1 MYDTTSE
8 PNEFVADTRDEAV
21 TKAARFF
28 SVDEAELIIKEP
40 RDVFGLGARAV
51 VVAVPKS
58 ASGPRPSRSSEP
70 GRERGERGDRGRG
83 RSRRSGNA
91 GDSGGDRDSSRKPDR
106 ERGASGRGAQD
117 DPRPAPRAVE
127 SERAEKVE
135 KAEKAEKVENSTG
148 TPVGDLTEIG
158 EYVLGVVERMSIGS
172 FELSESEE
180 GEFIVLELRGGAADA
195 LTSGDRR
202 AIGAVQLLAN
212 QAAVRADDSA
222 KRVVLDCGGEDE
234 DQQSFLERQAGR
246 AADRALDSGRSVA
259 LDPMNGRDRRAL
271 HVAVR
276 EMERVVTMSVGSGR
290 YRQVVI
296 VPEGAPEYEE
306 ALKASQ
312 DAEAKAAARDSE
324 D

>member
-1 MYDTTSE
+1 MYDATSE
-8 PNEFVADTRDEAV
+8 PNEFVAETRAEAI
-21 TKAARFF
+21 TKATRFYA
-28 SVDEAELIIKEP
+28 VDEAELIIKEP
-40 RDVFGLGARAV
+40 SDVFGLGARAV
-51 VVAVPKS
+51 VVAIPKS

-70 GRERGERGDRGRG
+70 GRERGDRGDRGRG
-83 RSRRSGNA
+83 RSRRSGKA

-106 ERGASGRGAQD
+106 ERGATQRGAQEG
-117 DPRPAPRAVE
+117 PRA
-127 SERAEKVE
+127 AEGNR
-135 KAEKAEKVENSTG
+135 AEKAEKVEKIEDSTG
-148 TPVGDLTEIG
+148 TPVGELTEIG
-158 EYVLGVVERMSIGS
+158 DYVLGVVERMSIGS

-195 LTSGDRR
+195 LSSGDRR

-212 QAAVRADDSA
+212 QAAVRADDAA
-222 KRVVLDCGGEDE
+222 KRVVLDCGGDEEDR
-234 DQQSFLERQAGR
+234 QSFLERQAGR

-276 EMERVVTMSVGSGR
+276 EIDRVVTMSVGSGR

-306 ALKASQ
+306 AVKASR